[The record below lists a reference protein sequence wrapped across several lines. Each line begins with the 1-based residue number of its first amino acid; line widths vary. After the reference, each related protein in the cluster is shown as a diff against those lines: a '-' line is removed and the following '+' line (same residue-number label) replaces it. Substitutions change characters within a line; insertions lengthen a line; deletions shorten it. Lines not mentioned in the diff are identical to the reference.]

1 MSQKDLQGTLFEM
14 RLEIQTLKK
23 EMQAVQRYLQEMKS
37 KPTSMTTES
46 EFVDF
51 PSSFSDCSS
60 GEETLGG
67 VPLEVS
73 LGVIASPTTRA
84 TLEVASGA
92 VASPTARATGSRQ
105 LPLMSYR
112 TEFSSG
118 WRQGSRWQPTMIQRQ
133 NVDNGVVSTY
143 MRVVGADCRTCSVWS
158 AWSSVVAI
166 LYGAAAVEVLVN
178 NNWWSPSESWVSSF
192 AWRCKVFG
200 WSLCFLASWVQWLNT
215 LVLFRTRPCR
225 GFKKVALQPLLRWF
239 ALGVCS
245 LVIGNFVPVFWLHIS
260 AWDFLR
266 ATWTVVYSINAC
278 FHLASALLLQS
289 DMCALRRALR
299 QLSGTGTPDR
309 AAHERVLMDVHGTKR
324 RWFSFLLFHLIPEI
338 AALGLF
344 VVSAF
349 LDATRRNVPDVIAD
363 GSNIAYFLCVMLC
376 QLTPLVEYNEA
387 VRRAKLRVEE
397 FVVLQRFLRLPLEF
411 KIFGVAYYRRSFNA
425 FLATGMSGACSV
437 LARRVFNY
445 V

>member
-1 MSQKDLQGTLFEM
+1 MPQRDLQCTLSEM
-14 RLEIQTLKK
+14 RLEIRTLKK
-23 EMQAVQRYLQEMKS
+23 EMQAVQRYLQEMKT
-37 KPTSMTTES
+37 KPPSMTRES
-46 EFVDF
+46 EFVG
-51 PSSFSDCSS
+51 SSEVSMSDCSS
-60 GEETLGG
+60 DAETCVGASEG
-67 VPLEVS
+67 TWDE
-73 LGVIASPTTRA
+73 GMSPTTR
-84 TLEVASGA
+84 TTFEVATDQVPPTAQGHRLRFWTFSIFSGA
-92 VASPTARATGSRQ
+92 EPIATA
-105 LPLMSYR
+105 
-112 TEFSSG
+112 TEHVDSG
-118 WRQGSRWQPTMIQRQ
+118 ALGTF
-133 NVDNGVVSTY
+133 

-158 AWSSVVAI
+158 VWSSVVAI

-178 NNWWSPSESWVSSF
+178 NNWWSPSESWVASF

-200 WSLCFLASWVQWLNT
+200 WSLCFFASWVQWLNT

-245 LVIGNFVPVFWLHIS
+245 IFIGNFVPVFWLHIS

-289 DMCALRRALR
+289 DMCALRRELR

-309 AAHERVLMDVHGTKR
+309 TAHELVLMDVHGTKR